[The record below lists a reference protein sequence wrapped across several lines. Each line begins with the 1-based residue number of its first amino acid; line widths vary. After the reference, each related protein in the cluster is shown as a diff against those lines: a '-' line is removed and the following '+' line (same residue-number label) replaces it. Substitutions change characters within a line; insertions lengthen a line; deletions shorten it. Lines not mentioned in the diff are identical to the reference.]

1 MIDTWKSTKYRSFLL
16 LSIKVEGNQIYGLAA
31 PAADGDEDQFVKD
44 LIGRQM
50 VAALAVVGNVHQFDG
65 FAL

>member
-31 PAADGDEDQFVKD
+31 PAADGDEDQLVKD
-44 LIGRQM
+44 LVGSDVI
-50 VAALAVVGNVHQFDG
+50 AALAVVGNVQ
-65 FAL
+65 